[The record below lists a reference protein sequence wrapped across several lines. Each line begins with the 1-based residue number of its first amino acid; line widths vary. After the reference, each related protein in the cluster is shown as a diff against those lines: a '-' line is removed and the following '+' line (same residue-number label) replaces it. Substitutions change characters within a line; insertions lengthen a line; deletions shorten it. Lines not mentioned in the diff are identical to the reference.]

1 MKTNTTIETEDK
13 LNTEV
18 KKTNLKKSIT
28 RSLKDRNHRRFVQK

>member
-18 KKTNLKKSIT
+18 KKNNLKSIT
-28 RSLKDRNHRRFVQK
+28 RSIKERNHRRFVQK